1 MSLDFDQ
8 ISRTHRSREVSEDE
22 DSPKALGAHDIQ
34 LQLLLP
40 SEEIDEEDMR
50 NNDSR
55 QQSDPELIIPHRPH
69 ANSLEEEEKKAQ
81 RPESATE
88 PRLRLMNLFDVR
100 GTQENSNAS
109 ILVVDD
115 NSYNMISIM
124 TVL

>member
-1 MSLDFDQ
+1 M
-8 ISRTHRSREVSEDE
+8 ISEDE

-40 SEEIDEEDMR
+40 SEDMAEEDKR
-50 NNDSR
+50 NNDSPN
-55 QQSDPELIIPHRPH
+55 QSDPELIIPNRPH
-69 ANSLEEEEKKAQ
+69 ANSLEEEKKTQ

-100 GTQENSNAS
+100 DTQENSNAS

-124 TVL
+124 TAL

>member
-1 MSLDFDQ
+1 M
-8 ISRTHRSREVSEDE
+8 
-22 DSPKALGAHDIQ
+22 
-34 LQLLLP
+34 
-40 SEEIDEEDMR
+40 
-50 NNDSR
+50 
-55 QQSDPELIIPHRPH
+55 IIPHRPH